1 MVDPGNSKTINE
13 IVYQTGLKPT
23 VIMVTHYEYEAFLQT
38 YYENE
43 REAANKMLKEIEN
56 ERIENANEDSLWD
69 QVENAQAD
77 AQRGEEASLLAAAS
91 VMLLAATE
99 STESSVCSIAVKE
112 QNAHHAALRRS
123 AATLH
128 NAPRPSRGE
137 RSLRAELPC
146 PRPADRYVYALRR
159 IVI

>member
-1 MVDPGNSKTINE
+1 MGKWVTICA
-13 IVYQTGLKPT
+13 LLLCAALPT
-23 VIMVTHYEYEAFLQT
+23 ALCGIRETA
-38 YYENE
+38 E
-43 REAANKMLKEIEN
+43 R
-56 ERIENANEDSLWD
+56 NACVHS
-69 QVENAQAD
+69 ASRAD
-77 AQRGEEASLLAAAS
+77 AQRREEASLLAAAS

-99 STESSVCSIAVKE
+99 SAETPGCSTAVKE

-123 AATLH
+123 TAALR

>member
-1 MVDPGNSKTINE
+1 MKKDSPFLAIFATMRKWVTICALLLC
-13 IVYQTGLKPT
+13 TALPT
-23 VIMVTHYEYEAFLQT
+23 ALCGIRETV
-38 YYENE
+38 E
-43 REAANKMLKEIEN
+43 RDACVHCAS
-56 ERIENANEDSLWD
+56 R
-69 QVENAQAD
+69 AD
-77 AQRGEEASLLAAAS
+77 ARHREEASLLAAAS

-99 STESSVCSIAVKE
+99 SAETPGCSTAVKE